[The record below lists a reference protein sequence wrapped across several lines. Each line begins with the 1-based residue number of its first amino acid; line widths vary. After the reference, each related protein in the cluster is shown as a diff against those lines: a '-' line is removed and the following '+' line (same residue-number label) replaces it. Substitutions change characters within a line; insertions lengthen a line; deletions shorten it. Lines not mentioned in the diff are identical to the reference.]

1 MTNDSGNMVTEFQVF
16 FGKIISDCLPKYLC
30 VNIRSL
36 IIYGAPAWLFILNDC
51 DNKCL
56 ERIQRSA
63 TRTILLEL
71 SYKNRLSFL
80 KLPTLYDFVF
90 DSLKDIL
97 RK

>member
-1 MTNDSGNMVTEFQVF
+1 MNIN
-16 FGKIISDCLPKYLC
+16 CLPKYLC
-30 VNIRSL
+30 ANIRSL
-36 IIYGAPAWLFILNDC
+36 IIYGAPAWFFILNDC

-71 SYKNRLSFL
+71 SYEDRLSFL

-90 DSLKDIL
+90 DSLEDIL
-97 RK
+97 KK